1 MDTWSFG
8 LTITIVGAGGTFV
21 TLGVLIGIMS
31 LLKKIF
37 PVSTGSDSRT
47 S

>member
-21 TLGVLIGIMS
+21 TLAVLIGVMS

-37 PVSTGSDSRT
+37 PVFTGSDSRT